1 LAAAAAALSDS
12 EYLQQAIKT
21 NYEGLKQLQE
31 GFHAMGLDYIPS
43 GGNFVSVDVGEDAAD
58 LYQALLRE
66 GVIVRPVGNYNMP
79 HHLRISVGLELE
91 NERFLKALAT
101 VMAACHA

>member
-1 LAAAAAALSDS
+1 
-12 EYLQQAIKT
+12 
-21 NYEGLKQLQE
+21 
-31 GFHAMGLDYIPS
+31 
-43 GGNFVSVDVGEDAAD
+43 
-58 LYQALLRE
+58 
-66 GVIVRPVGNYNMP
+66 MP